1 MNRLSLP
8 LLLLLF
14 LLPLWCLAQDAKEP
28 TKLTLTIE
36 ATSGV
41 NPDDSQRPSPIKVR
55 VYELKDSNS
64 FSEADYFSLDKND
77 KTVLAADLLAKDE
90 FILRP
95 GESKKIERKS
105 NTQTTALGVLAGYRD
120 LPNAVWRTVY
130 KLPEAPEAAWY
141 RAVMPSNKTVLQI
154 QLQPQGIVVTEK
166 P

>member
-1 MNRLSLP
+1 MNRS
-8 LLLLLF
+8 
-14 LLPLWCLAQDAKEP
+14 LLPLALLLCCLASHAIAQDAREP
-28 TKLTLTIE
+28 TKLVLTVQ
-36 ATSGV
+36 AAAGV

-55 VYELKDSNS
+55 LYELKDSGS
-64 FSEADYFSLDKND
+64 FTEADFFSLDKSD

-105 NTQTTALGVLAGYRD
+105 NAQTTAIGVLAGYRD
-120 LPNAVWRTVY
+120 LANSVWRTTF

-141 RAVMPSNKTVLQI
+141 RAMLPANKAVLLI
-154 QLQPQGIVVTEK
+154 QLQPQGIVLTET

>member
-14 LLPLWCLAQDAKEP
+14 LTSVCCCAEDAKEA

-36 ATSGV
+36 ATPGV

-64 FSEADYFSLDKND
+64 FTEADYFSLEKND

-105 NTQTTALGVLAGYRD
+105 NTQTTALGILAGYRD
-120 LPNAVWRTVY
+120 LPNAVWRAVY

-141 RAVMPSNKTVLQI
+141 RAVLPSNKTVLQI